1 MMSRVLGLL
10 RDQVLAHRFGSG
22 DAMDAFNVAFRI
34 PNLLRDLFA
43 EGAMSAAFVPTFTR
57 ALTTGGRE
65 HAWRL
70 ASLAITAL
78 MVVTGAIVLVGIV
91 FATPLTTF
99 LAGDYASVPGKLELT
114 VRLTRTMFPFL
125 AMIAVAVAL
134 MGMLNSLG
142 WFFIPALSPAM
153 FNVAT
158 IVSVFAIVPV
168 ATSLGWDPIVGLAVG
183 TLLGGLGQILLQWP
197 AIHREGY
204 RYRFAFAPR
213 DPALREILALMIP
226 GTVGLAATQI
236 NLFVSTILATGE
248 GTGAMSWLNYAFRI
262 MYLPIGLFGVS
273 VASAAMPTLSAQAG
287 RHDHAAMRD
296 TVSKALRMMLMLNVP
311 ATFGLIAL
319 AEPIVRLIFQRGAF
333 TATDTTAVGAALA
346 CYAPGLVGYS
356 AVKVASPTF
365 YALKDSRTPVIVSF
379 ATVALNVGMSL
390 ALVGVM
396 SYQGLALATA
406 VTAITN
412 ACILLWLLSRR
423 IGGLDSRRVA
433 VAFAKTVIVSLV
445 MAGAA
450 WFVHRQV
457 ANTFLPGTST
467 IFRFLQV
474 AAGIGAGVLTL
485 AVSARVLRVEE
496 FDQATARV
504 LGRFTRARS

>member
-57 ALTTGGRE
+57 TLATGGRE

-70 ASLAITAL
+70 ANLAMTGLIA
-78 MVVTGAIVLVGIV
+78 VTGGIVLLGML

-99 LAGDYASVPGKLELT
+99 LAGDYAQVPGKLELT
-114 VRLTRTMFPFL
+114 VHLTRLMFPFL

-153 FNVAT
+153 FNIAT
-158 IVSVFAIVPV
+158 IVSVFTLVPLM
-168 ATSLGWDPIVGLAVG
+168 AGLGWDPIVGLAIG
-183 TLLGGLGQILLQWP
+183 TLVGGLGQILLQWP
-197 AIHREGY
+197 AVHREGY
-204 RYRFAFAPR
+204 RYRVAFAPS
-213 DPALREILALMIP
+213 DPGLREILTLMVP

-273 VASAAMPTLSAQAG
+273 VASAAMPALSAQAA
-287 RHDHAAMRD
+287 RDDYAAMRD
-296 TVSKALRMMLMLNVP
+296 TVSKSLRMMLMLNVP
-311 ATFGLIAL
+311 ATFGLVAL

-333 TATDTTAVGAALA
+333 TATDTAAVGAALA

-365 YALKDSRTPVIVSF
+365 YALKDSRTPVMVSF
-379 ATVALNVGMSL
+379 ATVALNVALSL
-390 ALVGVM
+390 VLVRVM
-396 SYQGLALATA
+396 SYRGLALATA
-406 VTAITN
+406 LTAMAN
-412 ACILLWLLSRR
+412 ASILLWLLSKR
-423 IGGLDSRRVA
+423 IHGIDGRRVG
-433 VAFAKTVIVSLV
+433 VALAKTVVASLV
-445 MAGAA
+445 MALAA
-450 WFVHRQV
+450 WFVQRQV
-457 ANTFLPGTST
+457 ANSILPGTA
-467 IFRFLQV
+467 IVFRILQV
-474 AAGIGAGVLTL
+474 FAGIGAGVVTL
-485 AVSARVLRVEE
+485 ALVARLLRIEE
-496 FDQATARV
+496 FDQAASRV
-504 LGRFTRARS
+504 LGRFRRR